1 MTRRAPSASRRRVSG
16 LSPRGSRIAP
26 IARPSRTPPH
36 RPGDLRP
43 AHVPGAPA
51 AAPTS
56 SVVEITDA
64 ARANQHVARPLRRGL
79 RPLRGTPRTD
89 TRGRRAHCTPVGG
102 ASIIQRHVRRVIGI
116 FNERSAVNGAAPH
129 VGERFRLRPR
139 TTGPCRRRAAWTTD
153 VTEPS
158 LTPEGSARTRS
169 RWPARVPMPEPESGR
184 RDDERPRVTAL
195 SPGRHTSRRSAPVAL
210 EADDSGDAPPE
221 LLWSAGGCCL
231 TGASGSNDPGMSTYR
246 SSPGAATTPAS
257 GAVGRADDAA
267 VRLRQV
273 PPGARART
281 SSPGQARVSRR
292 RRMQRGEGAPVEGPS
307 VHARRAYGGTAPGWW
322 RGFKSFPDPPDTGW
336 WRGRPG

>member
-158 LTPEGSARTRS
+158 LTPKEAR
-169 RWPARVPMPEPESGR
+169 GR
-184 RDDERPRVTAL
+184 
-195 SPGRHTSRRSAPVAL
+195 GR
-210 EADDSGDAPPE
+210 GGPPE
-221 LLWSAGGCCL
+221 FRCPS
-231 TGASGSNDPGMSTYR
+231 R
-246 SSPGAATTPAS
+246 SLGAATTSAPE
-257 GAVGRADDAA
+257 
-267 VRLRQV
+267 
-273 PPGARART
+273 
-281 SSPGQARVSRR
+281 SRR
-292 RRMQRGEGAPVEGPS
+292 CHPVATPAAAPLPSPWRPTTRAMHPRSCCGRLAGA
-307 VHARRAYGGTAPGWW
+307 A
-322 RGFKSFPDPPDTGW
+322 
-336 WRGRPG
+336 